1 MATSTK
7 LMPPILSAF
16 DPVTSAEGSIDP
28 LGLASVYER
37 LADRVLPGITV
48 RMGRPRFLT
57 ALAVGAFICKDYGRE
72 DVAADGVTPPYLAFE
87 WWVIEAFAR
96 ARESLAESGRIPGLQ
111 KVSNAVR
118 NNRPVSSAAYLKTAS
133 VFGFS
138 GVFRRLARRI
148 QIIGASD
155 LLDEAGIRLVRTWA
169 DEQSLDGFC
178 SGNSGLGAD
187 LRSAL
192 QKAVRDAMRD
202 GTTAPRSGA
211 FWQSIV
217 RHLDPATPGR
227 KESALLLELIDARA
241 GQSDEVRY
249 LINRLKRGGD
259 ALAPIDEPA
268 FLRKLTVQAPER
280 LQTHL
285 RAIDA
290 YEEFCRPLT
299 DAFDWLRY
307 LASSSP
313 TRSVTRTEFNRTAPS
328 KTLATRL
335 KTAIETIEEHPTLTE
350 LWPDRS
356 EVMAPLREF
365 ANANT
370 LFDGVLQHHRLSQE
384 RKPPEGKR
392 MWVEDAGRG
401 RVLIRAAYTLEQPP
415 SGQFPYVHEYR
426 VPTLSRFLA
435 DLGAYQ

>member
-1 MATSTK
+1 
-7 LMPPILSAF
+7 
-16 DPVTSAEGSIDP
+16 VDP

-37 LADRVLPGITV
+37 LADRILPGLTV

-57 ALAVGAFICKDYGRE
+57 GVAVGAFICKDYARE

-87 WWVIEAFAR
+87 WWIIEAFAR
-96 ARESLAESGRIPGLQ
+96 AREALAESGRIPGLQ
-111 KVSNAVR
+111 KVSTAVR
-118 NNRPVSSAAYLKTAS
+118 NNRPVSASAYLKTAS

-155 LLDEAGIRLVRTWA
+155 LLDEAGIRLIRVWA
-169 DEQSLDGFC
+169 DEQGLDGFC
-178 SGNSGLGAD
+178 GGNSGSGAD

-202 GTTAPRSGA
+202 GTTAPRPAS

-217 RHLDPATPGR
+217 RHLDPARPGR
-227 KESALLLELIDARA
+227 HEAALLLELIEARA
-241 GQSDEVRY
+241 GQSDEVGY
-249 LINRLKRGGD
+249 LINRLRRGGD
-259 ALAPIDEPA
+259 ALAPMDEPA
-268 FLRKLTVQAPER
+268 FLRELTARAPER

-290 YEEFCRPLT
+290 YEDFCRPLT
-299 DAFDWLRY
+299 DAFDWLRF

-313 TRSVTRTEFNRTAPS
+313 TRSVTRAEFNAAAPIKS
-328 KTLATRL
+328 LATRL
-335 KTAIETIEEHPTLTE
+335 KKAIETIEEHPTLTE
-350 LWPDRS
+350 LWPDRA
-356 EVMAPLREF
+356 EALIPLRES
-365 ANANT
+365 ASAPI
-370 LFDGVLQHHRLSQE
+370 LFDGVLHHHRRSQDK
-384 RKPPEGKR
+384 KPPEGKR
-392 MWVEDAGRG
+392 TWVEDEGRG
-401 RVLIRAAYTLEQPP
+401 RVLIRAAYTVEQPP
-415 SGQFPYVHEYR
+415 SGEFPYVHEYR